1 MITVFPFSKWS
12 QSHTKSNSKCLKTFR
27 DCLLANFLC
36 TYQPRHPDNQE
47 LQTYIHKYLTH
58 GGKIWTTE
66 SNVCIYL
73 FVYHLVGHIDW
84 IPDLLLDAP
93 GMWLVDE
100 LSSLQIC
107 LIGTLARANAV
118 FSSRLKKKLASYPS
132 PASSYRT
139 PSADHLFEVFF
150 SKNSIESHFCALE
163 DDMMYKFLSLLCRT
177 GSVSMMK
184 PFIEIGVDVNGCDYP
199 WNLLGHAAA
208 GGNMDIVY
216 MLLEAGANGSLAI
229 SDFLSQSEHLSEA
242 VFGRLLTILMENARH
257 VSFKCWN
264 DPLRAVTRSR
274 RAICS
279 CPKAPKILLD
289 RKCYIKEGFGEGVNE
304 TDFWDSYMYE
314 AILTGNASIVDLLLQ
329 NGARADTQ
337 ISHSFNCHGFWFQS
351 CTWLTFAVIHRDAAA
366 CADVLIRHGA
376 DVTALDGAGRSA
388 IHCARNRAL
397 ALYARLEW
405 DEMIT
410 AYEDTETLAV
420 VERAFHLKFHGT
432 KSIEDFLESS
442 DETAP
447 QPPSRLE
454 NFKLV
459 LQKTSRKV
467 LETLLTPT
475 QTELLLDHIQRLH
488 RDTRDIWSLPFHEA
502 FIMRSMYVLSYAIL
516 LAYEIQAFIRGH
528 KRIPMPSRFILSSL
542 AFLALVLIWGSSS
555 QGGFS
560 WGLSTAGTE
569 PKTDG

>member
-1 MITVFPFSKWS
+1 MYNP
-12 QSHTKSNSKCLKTFR
+12 
-27 DCLLANFLC
+27 
-36 TYQPRHPDNQE
+36 
-47 LQTYIHKYLTH
+47 
-58 GGKIWTTE
+58 
-66 SNVCIYL
+66 
-73 FVYHLVGHIDW
+73 VGHIDW

-163 DDMMYKFLSLLCRT
+163 GHMMYKFLSLLCRT
-177 GSVSMMK
+177 GSVSMVK
-184 PFIEIGVDVNGCDYP
+184 PFIDIGVDVNGCDYP

-229 SDFLSQSEHLSEA
+229 SDFLNQSKHLSEA

-257 VSFKCWN
+257 VPFEDWN
-264 DPLRAVTRSR
+264 DPLRAVIRSR

-304 TDFWDSYMYE
+304 TDFRDSYMYE

-351 CTWLTFAVIHRDAAA
+351 CTWLTFAVIHRDAA

-388 IHCARNRAL
+388 IHCARNHAL

-405 DEMIT
+405 DKMIT

-488 RDTRDIWSLPFHEA
+488 HDTRKIWSLPFHQA
-502 FIMRSMYVLSYAIL
+502 LIMRSMYVLSYAIL
-516 LAYEIQAFIRGH
+516 LACEIQAFIKGH
-528 KRIPMPSRFILSSL
+528 KRIPMPSRFVLSAL
-542 AFLALVLIWGSSS
+542 AFLALVLICGSSS

-560 WGLSTAGTE
+560 WGFVHRWNEVQDRWVRLR
-569 PKTDG
+569 